1 MPRWINAAN
10 GLTAL
15 RLLLAPPIV
24 VAMWSG
30 RHGLA
35 LALFALASATDVLDG
50 AAARRFG
57 QETPFGAYL
66 DPIADKCL
74 LNAMFLAMAGAGMVP
89 WWFVAVVLGRDA
101 YLLLAAAILLRFTPR
116 RKFPPSPWGKA
127 STFVQIVTAIA
138 ALTAGILGHSNS
150 WIPVVALIRISALF
164 TIWSGVEYT
173 WRGIGILRARDARGE
188 RESASGQPGRATDL

>member
-1 MPRWINAAN
+1 MNAAN

-24 VAMWSG
+24 AAMWSG

-35 LALFALASATDVLDG
+35 LALFMIAAATDVLDG

-57 QETPFGAYL
+57 LTTSLGAYL

-89 WWFVAVVLGRDA
+89 WWFVVIVLGRDV
-101 YLLLAAAILLRFTPR
+101 YLLLASAILLRFTGR
-116 RKFPPSPWGKA
+116 RKFPPSVWGKA

-138 ALTAGILGHSNS
+138 ALTAGMLGHSNA
-150 WIPVVALIRISALF
+150 WIPVAAPIWISAVF

-173 WRGIGILRARDARGE
+173 WRGIAIVRAD
-188 RESASGQPGRATDL
+188 